1 MHKKGKSN
9 VHATQVT
16 TVAADYRQNV
26 LLIVREGRGGAL
38 RFELG
43 GADLKREGEATV
55 GSCRVILGS
64 A

>member
-1 MHKKGKSN
+1 MALITYYLEFSCP
-9 VHATQVT
+9 
-16 TVAADYRQNV
+16 
-26 LLIVREGRGGAL
+26 LLFAPGLELLAYYVDWEGGL

-64 A
+64 T